1 MSRAS
6 LSLGSNLDA
15 AVNLRSAIA
24 ALRARFGPII
34 VSPVYRTHAV
44 GFDGADFYN
53 AAAIVETDLQ
63 PQVLNDWL
71 HELED
76 AHGRDRSG
84 PRWGD
89 RTLDID
95 IVLFDDLVL
104 SGPGNL
110 RLPRPELKHAFVL
123 KPLCDIA
130 PEVMVPGDGRTLATL
145 WAQHPDRDVAMAV
158 VDLE

>member
-130 PEVMVPGDGRTLATL
+130 PDVMVPGDGRTLATL